1 MAFIRVR
8 GATVGDPLHEFDVP
22 VREVERHPE
31 LYEVID
37 PEPAAHQRPA
47 LFVSGVVKAPDAAP
61 PDSPKPRAKKNT
73 ARAEKE
79 ATDG

>member
-22 VREVERHPE
+22 VRAVERHPE

-37 PEPAAHQRPA
+37 PEPAATQRPA
-47 LFVSGVVKAPDAAP
+47 LFISGVVKRPEPEPAGDA
-61 PDSPKPRAKKNT
+61 PKPRAKKT

-79 ATDG
+79 AVNG